1 MSSAAPLQQA
11 TANSHSEAR
20 NTPRQLRQNS
30 ARSASEKQSN
40 FTDSRPQT
48 AIQRR
53 LRETAADSPQTTQL
67 LALRR
72 MAAASEHA
80 NQLKAMKATASAAAL
95 QRVEDEEAL
104 QAKFDAIQRVEE
116 EEPLQGKFNTA
127 QRVEEDEPLQNK
139 LMTAQRAE
147 DEELLQG
154 KFAPVQRVEEDEPL
168 QGKFNIAQRVEEDEP
183 LQNKLMTAQRIDDE
197 ELLQGKFDTVQ
208 RQEQVA
214 ARPNNTGLPNQLKSG
229 IESLSG
235 MSMDHVKVHYNS
247 SQPAQLNALA
257 YAQGSDIHVAPGQEQ
272 HLPHEA
278 WHVVQQAQG
287 RVKPTMQM
295 KDGVP
300 VNDDVGLETEAD
312 VMGAKAASLG
322 ATTRNLKDAV
332 LSDKNKKSNSAI
344 QYVAQRQSDFAEDQ
358 HLENIPE
365 ERGNWGAIYSKFN
378 VTFGEYVDHVL
389 LHKREPAL
397 NFLNEVS
404 EKDIRK
410 AINRANSKKS
420 KIKRNHGLAGIGK
433 KKFAS
438 NRFRRGIKRILIQPK
453 SFQKLTS
460 RSKIN
465 SSLNEKTLSSTQ
477 LIQRAAIWNTPAH
490 FAATDPPLV
499 GLLAGAPNSDARF
512 NLFMQNRTPGNFAGL
527 DWGGGHHNS
536 IAGKLR
542 RPAGFHEWAPVSM
555 AAHMQANWFNG
566 GGLAYAAYQGLRT
579 PTGATNFAT
588 TATPGVAIPHGG
600 PGSPGAHGELFA
612 LVAGN
617 ATWGGF
623 LTDLDNWATGAGGVG
638 ANYRA
643 HNATVHAPP
652 GRGW

>member
-30 ARSASEKQSN
+30 ARSASEKQNS
-40 FTDSRPQT
+40 FADSRPQT

-67 LALRR
+67 LALQR

-95 QRVEDEEAL
+95 QRVEDEEPL
-104 QAKFDAIQRVEE
+104 QAKFSAIQRVEE
-116 EEPLQGKFNTA
+116 EEPLQGKFSTA

-139 LMTAQRAE
+139 LMTAQRTE

-154 KFAPVQRVEEDEPL
+154 KFAPVQRVEED
-168 QGKFNIAQRVEEDEP
+168 
-183 LQNKLMTAQRIDDE
+183 

-295 KDGVP
+295 KGGVP

-312 VMGAKAASLG
+312 VMGAKA
-322 ATTRNLKDAV
+322 
-332 LSDKNKKSNSAI
+332 LSIQKKS
-344 QYVAQRQSDFAEDQ
+344 EDGST
-358 HLENIPE
+358 H
-365 ERGNWGAIYSKFN
+365 GAS
-378 VTFGEYVDHVL
+378 
-389 LHKREPAL
+389 
-397 NFLNEVS
+397 
-404 EKDIRK
+404 
-410 AINRANSKKS
+410 
-420 KIKRNHGLAGIGK
+420 
-433 KKFAS
+433 
-438 NRFRRGIKRILIQPK
+438 
-453 SFQKLTS
+453 
-460 RSKIN
+460 
-465 SSLNEKTLSSTQ
+465 EKTLHLDNEAQSFGFNVKE
-477 LIQRAAIWNTPAH
+477 LIDIKRKI
-490 FAATDPPLV
+490 D
-499 GLLAGAPNSDARF
+499 GID
-512 NLFMQNRTPGNFAGL
+512 
-527 DWGGGHHNS
+527 GGGAVQRHKTDVVQQKS
-536 IAGKLR
+536 TCA
-542 RPAGFHEWAPVSM
+542 
-555 AAHMQANWFNG
+555 
-566 GGLAYAAYQGLRT
+566 GLAYVNYANLNSDGKAAYNLLDNKR
-579 PTGATNFAT
+579 ANFANIDKTDGGVNAITDSQSRVISAERTISSTAAPRSSIQT
-588 TATPGVAIPHGG
+588 TIGWLGRLEEGKTTGYDGGHLIASSLGG
-600 PGSPGAHGELFA
+600 PG
-612 LVAGN
+612 
-617 ATWGGF
+617 TWGNMVPQDYIENRWGDWRKYEREVKAVIAKTGSPPI
-623 LTDLDNWATGAGGVG
+623 LKVQLGYSGDSVLPSTWDSWLDDKHGVNLNW
-638 ANYRA
+638 YSMF
-643 HNATVHAPP
+643 
-652 GRGW
+652 